1 MYNSDATLKIWEVK
15 NIQNLAWFMTTLGL
29 SVNISGMDRD
39 IDKR

>member
-1 MYNSDATLKIWEVK
+1 
-15 NIQNLAWFMTTLGL
+15 MTTLGL